1 MSNFLIITISLALA
15 LIVISLVLIFLAKS
29 SLYKVYFSSGKVYF
43 KEYNRPPAEIRA
55 KDPFLAYEKFFLVEK
70 KRSQGWTDSGTKIV
84 VESTLGNK
92 TYFSLDYYGE
102 KKYYI
107 SQKKRIK
114 RKFEQ
119 SKLRRQKKIAEKNK
133 IKEQIRLEKVRFE
146 QQKLLDRER
155 VKEQKRLEKVR
166 FEQQKLLDRERVKE
180 QKRLEKVRFEEEER
194 LEREMHAQVLNLTN
208 LLKNLGVTEQ
218 VIIVKEALSHFPYS
232 TFSEI
237 HNLLNNEEE
246 FSKALAEMNS
256 GIEKE
261 YLNSLLNVIGTQ
273 FSGSE
278 FNSVIK
284 PYLSDLMKRGNEHLE
299 KTLRNEYNKGE
310 YSKSRLISKTKSWA
324 EIKDSFSKG

>member
-133 IKEQIRLEKVRFE
+133 IKEQI
-146 QQKLLDRER
+146 
-155 VKEQKRLEKVR
+155 RLEKVR